1 MKISASIYSD
11 FRRDLALTIQ
21 ELDAHQVDLFHVDCN
36 DDLSVFDDILT
47 LRALSNIPVDLHIIT
62 PTPSKFYKRLL
73 EVPVEYVTF
82 QLEPL
87 TEKIQWP
94 DGLTAARGV
103 AVTTP
108 TGIDAFDS
116 YSDCDFILIMATIP
130 GQSGGVFDKENF
142 KKIRTFRKR
151 YPSKSIHVDGGVN
164 GEVSFILRN
173 MGVSTAVSGSYLF
186 KGPSIGHA
194 LMNLT
199 TRSHASAYRIED
211 FMMPLE
217 ECPVVDINSCTTE
230 SILEIIEAGKLGF
243 CLVTEEQRLLFG
255 IVSSA
260 DIRKALLN
268 QLKTKEPITPNTMV
282 NQNPLSIQASDSV
295 FDLLK
300 MLKRTSFPVM
310 YLPVV
315 NEQGHAVGIINFV
328 NLIKGEL

>member
-11 FRRDLALTIQ
+11 SRNDFAQTIKS
-21 ELDAHQVDLFHVDCN
+21 LDEHQVDLFHVDCN
-36 DDLSVFDDILT
+36 DDLSVFDDIKA
-47 LRALSNIPVDLHIIT
+47 LRKISNIPVDLHIIT
-62 PTPSKFYKRLL
+62 PTPSKYYDLLL

-87 TEKIQWP
+87 NEPLIWPTELKS
-94 DGLTAARGV
+94 AKGV
-103 AVTTP
+103 AITTP
-108 TGIDAFDS
+108 TSVDAFDAHS
-116 YSDCDFILIMATIP
+116 SCDFILIMATVP

-151 YPSKSIHVDGGVN
+151 YPNKSIHVDGGVN

-199 TRSHASAYRIED
+199 TRNHASTFQIAD

-217 ECPVVDINSCTTE
+217 ECPVVKMASCSTE
-230 SILEIIEAGKLGF
+230 SILEVIESGSLGF
-243 CLVTEEQRLLFG
+243 CLVIDEQGVLVG

-268 QLKTKEPITPNTMV
+268 QLKNHQAITPESLINRK
-282 NQNPLSIQASDSV
+282 PLTISAKESV
-295 FDLLK
+295 IDLLQV
-300 MLKRTSFPVM
+300 LKRTSFPVM

-315 NEQGHAVGIINFV
+315 NEQHQAVGIINFV